1 MLSNYKSGICTFL
14 ALFSIISPIFA
25 TISQNRK
32 QIESNHQTIVV
43 DPSKQGAF
51 KSIQSAID
59 SVPSNNQKWTTID
72 IKQGVYKERVKIPR
86 DKQFIYLKGAGKE
99 NTLIVY
105 NAEGGIDSSATFTSE
120 ADNTL
125 AKDITFTNSYNSPSN
140 RNGNP
145 IARALAARIQGDK
158 SGFYRCGFFSVQDT
172 LWDDH
177 GRHFFKSCTI
187 QGAVDFIFGAGQS
200 QYQSCTISI
209 AAPNGG
215 YITAQ
220 ARGVPEDSSGFVFNS
235 CNIVGRGR
243 VYLGRPW
250 RDYARV
256 LFYNTS
262 MSNVVSPQGWFA
274 STVSGK
280 EELSEYGCSGPG
292 AKRSKRVRWEKKLSE
307 REVNQ
312 LTSISFIDNNQS
324 WVNQASQILGV

>member
-1 MLSNYKSGICTFL
+1 MISNYKSGVCTFL

-32 QIESNHQTIVV
+32 QVESSQTIVV

-51 KSIQSAID
+51 KTIQSAID

-125 AKDITFTNSYNSPSN
+125 AKDITFTNSYNSPPN

-145 IARALAARIQGDK
+145 MARALAARIQGDK

-220 ARGVPEDSSGFVFNS
+220 GRGVPEDSSGFVFKS
-235 CNIVGRGR
+235 CNIVEEEGYIWEDHGEIM
-243 VYLGRPW
+243 LEFCSTTLQCPT
-250 RDYARV
+250 
-256 LFYNTS
+256 LFPLKAGCFYC
-262 MSNVVSPQGWFA
+262 
-274 STVSGK
+274 SGK

-292 AKRSKRVRWEKKLSE
+292 AKRSKRVQWEKKLSE
-307 REVNQ
+307 GEVNQ

-324 WVNQASQILGV
+324 WVNQASKILGV